1 MTAQNEAAAMQDL
14 RGRLAGHA
22 SADNTVGNAAVDNT
36 GSREDT
42 ALQSEWNWG
51 PNSPS
56 ESAEEVWAPEHSDLD
71 TQAFSLQA
79 SDDSSSTGSTAERT
93 TGRTIS
99 HGRIFDG
106 TAFEAVAE
114 GTTVE
119 EASGDPATGNAELM
133 DARMF
138 DSGSDSY
145 QSADITPADITSGYP
160 PSSLSLRRRLAD
172 MRVTLR
178 FHRANLYLGAAIFL
192 AALALMWPTV
202 SAPQR
207 ASLSPMERALV
218 AIGVAEPPAPVIH
231 STGDPGIN
239 VWVDPHTAL
248 YYCPG
253 EEEYGKTTDGRV
265 SSQHDAQTD
274 RFQPAGRAPCE

>member
-1 MTAQNEAAAMQDL
+1 LDAQ
-14 RGRLAGHA
+14 
-22 SADNTVGNAAVDNT
+22 T
-36 GSREDT
+36 
-42 ALQSEWNWG
+42 
-51 PNSPS
+51 
-56 ESAEEVWAPEHSDLD
+56 
-71 TQAFSLQA
+71 FSLQA
-79 SDDSSSTGSTAERT
+79 SDDSSPTGSPAEGT

-106 TAFEAVAE
+106 TAFEAATA
-114 GTTVE
+114 G
-119 EASGDPATGNAELM
+119 EASGDPAIENNELM

-138 DSGSDSY
+138 DSGSESY
-145 QSADITPADITSGYP
+145 ESSDITSADVTPGP
-160 PSSLSLRRRLAD
+160 PSSWLSFGRRLTD
-172 MRVTLR
+172 LRVTLR

-202 SAPQR
+202 SEPQR

-218 AIGVAEPPAPVIH
+218 AIGIAEAPAPVVH

-253 EEEYGKTTDGRV
+253 EEEYGKTADGRV
-265 SSQHDAQTD
+265 SSQHDAQMD